1 MGRTERNLKA
11 TGMLSFRWP
20 ALSVEG
26 HANNETGFFLCRIT
40 FIKNS
45 HRNSVLLPTRRLSGL
60 LCSPS
65 ERLGCHGRALKKD
78 FWHSWGSTSDV
89 KPCSN
94 LFSSSGQQYCWNMH
108 FDHRRVAVSIRGGGC
123 YGGTLGKT
131 AQAKSRHHHWTK
143 DQEIKPPLTSLLVK
157 IARITSG
164 EKFTECPSKE
174 ILPNIKEDDRK
185 PTVKYQNQDAEQISG
200 LVLLLV
206 VLLLVVLL
214 QVLLVKNLKLLR
226 HRHELSTTV

>member
-1 MGRTERNLKA
+1 
-11 TGMLSFRWP
+11 
-20 ALSVEG
+20 
-26 HANNETGFFLCRIT
+26 
-40 FIKNS
+40 
-45 HRNSVLLPTRRLSGL
+45 
-60 LCSPS
+60 
-65 ERLGCHGRALKKD
+65 
-78 FWHSWGSTSDV
+78 
-89 KPCSN
+89 
-94 LFSSSGQQYCWNMH
+94 MH